1 MAYSM
6 KEERKKVKRDLAIAK
21 MLEEQKEREEK
32 ELKKLKENQ
41 RIVRIR
47 NNMKLEETLM
57 KIYWLKP
64 R

>member
-1 MAYSM
+1 M

-57 KIYWLKP
+57 KIY
-64 R
+64 

>member
-1 MAYSM
+1 M

-32 ELKKLKENQ
+32 EKKELKENQ
-41 RIVRIR
+41 RIIRIK
-47 NNMKLEETLM
+47 NKMKLEKCLM
-57 KIYWLKP
+57 KIYGLKL

>member
-1 MAYSM
+1 MVYSI
-6 KEERKKVKRDLAIAK
+6 KEEKKKVKRDLAIAK

-32 ELKKLKENQ
+32 EIKKLKENQ
-41 RIVRIR
+41 RIIRIK
-47 NNMKLEETLM
+47 NKMKLEKILM